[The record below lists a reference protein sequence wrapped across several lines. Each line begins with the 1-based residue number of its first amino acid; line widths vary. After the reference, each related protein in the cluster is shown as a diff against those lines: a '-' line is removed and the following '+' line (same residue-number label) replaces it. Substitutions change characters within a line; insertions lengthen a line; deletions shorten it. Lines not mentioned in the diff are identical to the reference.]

1 MRSEGNFKPSGRRN
15 WIMRKDDIVVA
26 LGTCHRKREPGK
38 QSPDGRLKECVYGRE
53 IASEVAVK
61 LQAMGYKC
69 VIDFMPLDLPKQMQS
84 PSAKQ
89 ERLNELAMRV
99 NFVNELCRQ
108 NGAKNVIYVSIHV
121 DASGSDGKWHEPNG
135 WSVRVGT
142 KASARS
148 KQLADCLFD
157 AAKSY
162 GLKMRQPTAKQKYW
176 PQELYVLN
184 NTNCPAVLTENLF
197 QDNINDVALLLS
209 DEGRHII
216 ERIHVEGIIRYIESL

>member
-1 MRSEGNFKPSGRRN
+1 MKKNE
-15 WIMRKDDIVVA
+15 VLVA
-26 LGTCHRKREPGK
+26 IGTPHRKREPGK
-38 QSPDGRLKECVYGRE
+38 QSPDGKLKECVYGRE
-53 IASEVAVK
+53 IASEVAAK

-69 VIDFMPLDLPKQMQS
+69 VIDYMPLDLPKQMQS
-84 PSAKQ
+84 QSAKL
-89 ERLNELAMRV
+89 ERQRELAMRV

-108 NGAKNVIYVSIHV
+108 NGAKNVLYVSIHV
-121 DASGSDGKWHEPNG
+121 DASGNDGKWHEPNG
-135 WSVRVGT
+135 WSVRVGN
-142 KASARS
+142 KASAKS
-148 KQLADCLFD
+148 KLLADCLFD

-216 ERIHVEGIIRYIESL
+216 ERIHVEGIIKYIESL